1 MSMLVDVF
9 AELIGLFIEDGS
21 LALQIAAVVVL
32 TTITTNL
39 FPSVPL
45 VSGAI
50 LLFGCLGM
58 LLANV
63 WLSRIGKDHID

>member
-1 MSMLVDVF
+1 MLVDVF

>member
-1 MSMLVDVF
+1 MNKLADVF
-9 AELIGLFIEDGS
+9 TELIGLFIDDGS
-21 LALQIAAVVVL
+21 LALQIAAVVVS
-32 TTITTNL
+32 TAITANL

-63 WLSRIGKDHID
+63 WLLSIGKDHID